1 MKASVLESPGDLEI
15 LEEMY
20 STWEIRN
27 YSKLQQRNHSP
38 EFECGGFKWYFQSLT
53 QTKSLGESYSSHG
66 ETIKRKIHQHTSKS
80 SLLKTPHKI
89 GMSVHNSR

>member
-15 LEEMY
+15 LEEKY

-38 EFECGGFKWYFQSLT
+38 EFECGGFKWYFSISDW
-53 QTKSLGESYSSHG
+53 TKS
-66 ETIKRKIHQHTSKS
+66 
-80 SLLKTPHKI
+80 
-89 GMSVHNSR
+89 